1 MPKRPTQR
9 QIARLANVSIPT
21 VSRVL
26 NRSAI
31 VSPAIEKRVRDAAAR
46 LGLSASTPP
55 NHRVLAFLLGN
66 RPITH
71 PFHSEVMSGAE
82 AFCAEHDYHMLF
94 FTVRYPLRIR
104 LTQLP
109 VPRLLERRG
118 SLDGFVIAGV
128 NSASMIDLLAQARL
142 PIAVFGS
149 TILEGSLD
157 NYPTVHVDET
167 GGAQDITRY
176 LLDLGHTRI
185 AFVGNTR
192 EPWFRRRFEA
202 HRSVME
208 AGGLPSVL
216 SEFDSDDER
225 RVGYLGTKQ
234 LLDSHKGTTAVF
246 AGNDKI
252 AHGVY
257 DALRDRGIRIGD
269 QMSVVGF
276 NDTLEAVVLHPA
288 LTTVRVHAEQVGR
301 QLAELAL
308 SQIEGGALTTKTITI
323 PTRII
328 RRESAFAP
336 PQHEPD
342 LTASS
347 RDKLA

>member
-26 NRSAI
+26 NRSAV

-46 LGLSASTPP
+46 LGLSAATPP

-128 NSASMIDLLAQARL
+128 NSASMVDLLAQARL

-149 TILEGSLD
+149 TILDDDLD
-157 NYPTVHVDET
+157 HYPTVLVDET

-176 LLDLGHTRI
+176 LLELGHTRI
-185 AFVGNTR
+185 TFVGNTR

-202 HRSVME
+202 YRSVME
-208 AGGLPSVL
+208 AAGLQSVL

-225 RVGYLGTKQ
+225 RVGYLATKQ
-234 LLDSHKGTTAVF
+234 LLDSQNRATAVF

-257 DALRDRGIRIGD
+257 DALRDRGIRVGD
-269 QMSVVGF
+269 QISVVGF

-308 SQIEGGALTTKTITI
+308 TQIEAGVMTAKTITI

-328 RRESAFAP
+328 RRESVAGP
-336 PQHEPD
+336 TGRP
-342 LTASS
+342 L
-347 RDKLA
+347 